1 VLLLVGFFEEI
12 YIFRMSHTWF
22 EKWFD
27 TKYYHILYNNHSSE
41 AAQTFIYKLVDFLQ
55 PRTGATALD
64 LACGK
69 GRHAVSLSEKGLDV
83 IGLDISPKSIKAART
98 LENEQLQFYVQDMRR
113 AFHSNYF
120 EYVFNF
126 FTSFGYFDRES
137 DNLATLK
144 NIATSLKPEGILIL
158 DYFNA
163 THVKNQIE
171 AQNNAKTTVTK
182 KGINFHLEKRIEGKS
197 VFKTIQFSDKEKDF
211 SFEERVT
218 LFAFADFQ
226 EMFRAAGFQI
236 TRTFGDY
243 ELNDFEENTS
253 PRLIIIAKKIA

>member
-1 VLLLVGFFEEI
+1 
-12 YIFRMSHTWF
+12 MSHTWF

-69 GRHAVSLSEKGLDV
+69 GRHAVSLSEKGLEV
-83 IGLDISPKSIKAART
+83 IGLDISPKSIKAARM
-98 LENEQLQFYVQDMRR
+98 LENEHLQFYVQDMRR
-113 AFHSNYF
+113 SFHRNYF
-120 EYVFNF
+120 DYVFNF
-126 FTSFGYFDRES
+126 FTSFGYFDRAS

-144 NIATSLKPEGILIL
+144 NIAASLKPAGIFVL

-163 THVKNQIE
+163 THVQQQIAAPNGAKND
-171 AQNNAKTTVTK
+171 VTK
-182 KGINFHLEKRIEGKS
+182 KGITFHLEKRIEGTS
-197 VFKTIQFSDKEKDF
+197 VFKTIQFSDKGKNF
-211 SFEERVT
+211 AFEECVA
-218 LFAFADFQ
+218 LFTFSDF
-226 EMFRAAGFQI
+226 EAMFRAAGFQI
-236 TRTFGDY
+236 FRTFGDY

-253 PRLIIIAKKIA
+253 PRLIIIAKKI